1 MRITFPFA
9 LYLVIGVWLLS
20 VYIFDMST
28 NIRNFSIIAHI
39 DHGKSTLADRLLETT
54 GTLTKFQMKEQV
66 LDDMDLE
73 RERGITIKSHP
84 IRLHYKAKN
93 GKDYIL
99 NLIDTPGHVDFSY
112 EVSRS
117 LAACEGALLLVDASQ
132 GIEAQTVSNTFLALE
147 NDLEIIPVINKID
160 LPGAQIE
167 SSIEQIIDLIGCE
180 PEEIIQ
186 TSAKTGLGINELLE
200 AIVKRIP
207 PPSTDT
213 KSATRAL
220 IFDSIFDS
228 YRGAI
233 PYVRVMEGELRAGQ
247 KLSSFATKNEYE
259 ITEVGHFHL
268 KRVKSN
274 VLSAGDVGY
283 VVAQIKNIKDLRVGD
298 TITTSNNPASQ
309 PLAGYKEMKSM
320 VFSGIYPVQ
329 NEDYD
334 ELRQSLE
341 KLQLNDASLHF
352 EPETSD
358 ALGFGFRCG
367 FLGMLHLEIV
377 QERLEREFDQQI
389 VSTVPNVEY
398 HAYLRNGQMIK
409 VDTPAKMPQG
419 DIDRVEEPYVK
430 AEIITPPEYIG
441 GLMKLTQEK
450 RAIYKNTHY
459 LDKTKVQLFYE
470 IPLSEIV
477 FDFYDKLKTVSRGY
491 ASFDYEYIGYRPGDL
506 VKLDVLINGESVDA
520 LSMIIHRE
528 DAQYQGRELVVKLR
542 SLIPRHQFE
551 VPIQAAVG
559 SKVMA
564 RENVKA
570 LRKNVTA
577 KCYGGDI
584 SRKRK
589 LLERQKEGKKRMKQ
603 VGAVQVP
610 QEAFMA
616 VLQIEKK
623 KI

>member
-1 MRITFPFA
+1 MT
-9 LYLVIGVWLLS
+9 
-20 VYIFDMST
+20 ST
-28 NIRNFSIIAHI
+28 IRNFSIIAHI
-39 DHGKSTLADRLLETT
+39 DHGKSTLADRLLEIT
-54 GTLTKFQMKEQV
+54 GTLQKFQMKEQV

-84 IRLHYKAKN
+84 IRLLYHFH
-93 GKDYIL
+93 GKQYIL

-147 NDLEIIPVINKID
+147 NELEIIPVINKID

-167 SSIEQIIDLIGCE
+167 SAKEQIMDLIGCG
-180 PEEIIQ
+180 EEDIIL
-186 TSAKTGLGINELLE
+186 TSAKTGRGVDTLLE
-200 AIVKRIP
+200 AIIRRIP
-207 PPSTDT
+207 PPAVRDD
-213 KSATRAL
+213 APVRGL
-220 IFDSIFDS
+220 IFDSVFDS

-233 PYVRVMEGELRAGQ
+233 PYVRIMEGTIRPGEKLR
-247 KLSSFATKNEYE
+247 SFATRNEYE

-268 KRVKSN
+268 KRVKAG
-274 VLSAGDVGY
+274 VLRSGDVGY
-283 VVAQIKNIKDLRVGD
+283 IVAQIKNIQDLRVGD
-298 TITTSNNPASQ
+298 TVTTVEHAAAK
-309 PLAGYKEMKSM
+309 PLPGYREMKSM
-320 VFSGIYPVQ
+320 VFSGLYPVQ
-329 NEDYD
+329 NDDFE

-352 EPETSD
+352 EPESSD

-377 QERLEREFDQQI
+377 QERLDREFGQEI
-389 VSTVPNVEY
+389 ISTVPNVEY
-398 HAYLRNGQMIK
+398 HAYLRNGEMVK
-409 VDTPAKMPQG
+409 VDTPEKMPEAG
-419 DIDRVEEPYVK
+419 DIERIEEPYVK
-430 AEIITPPEYIG
+430 AEILTPPDFIG
-441 GLMKLTQEK
+441 GLMKLTQDK

-459 LDKTKVQLFYE
+459 LDMNKVQLFYE

-491 ASFDYEYIGYRPGDL
+491 ASFDYEYLGYRPADL
-506 VKLDVLINGESVDA
+506 VKLDILVNGEPVDA
-520 LSMIIHRE
+520 LSLITHRE
-528 DAQYQGRELVVKLR
+528 DAPYQGRELVVKLR

-551 VPIQAAVG
+551 VPVQAAVG
-559 SKVMA
+559 SRILA

-603 VGAVQVP
+603 VGAVQIP
-610 QEAFMA
+610 QEAFYA
-616 VLQIEKK
+616 VLQIDKK
-623 KI
+623 Y

>member
-1 MRITFPFA
+1 
-9 LYLVIGVWLLS
+9 
-20 VYIFDMST
+20 MSDS
-28 NIRNFSIIAHI
+28 IRNFSIIAHI
-39 DHGKSTLADRLLETT
+39 DHGKSTLADRLLEIT
-54 GTLTKFQMKEQV
+54 GTLQKFQMKEQV
-66 LDDMDLE
+66 LDDMELE

-84 IRLHYKAKN
+84 IRLLYN
-93 GKDYIL
+93 FQGRRYVL

-147 NDLEIIPVINKID
+147 NNLEIIPVINKID
-160 LPGAQIE
+160 LPSARTE
-167 SSIEQIIDLIGCE
+167 SVKKQIIDLIGCE
-180 PEEIIQ
+180 EEEIIL
-186 TSAKTGLGINELLE
+186 TSAKTGLGVDKLLE
-200 AIVKRIP
+200 AIIKRIP
-207 PPSTDT
+207 PPEVRPGEP
-213 KSATRAL
+213 ARGL
-220 IFDSIFDS
+220 IFDSVFDS

-233 PYVRVMEGELRAGQ
+233 PYVRIMDGEIRPGEKLR
-247 KLSSFATKNEYE
+247 SFATENEYE

-268 KRVKSN
+268 KRVKSD
-274 VLSAGDVGY
+274 VLRSGDVGY
-283 VVAQIKNIKDLRVGD
+283 IVAQIKNIKDLRVGD
-298 TITTSNNPASQ
+298 TVTTVENPAKK
-309 PLAGYKEMKSM
+309 PLAGYKEIKPM
-320 VFSGIYPVQ
+320 VFSGIYPVL
-329 NEDYD
+329 NDDFD

-341 KLQLNDASLHF
+341 KLKLNDASLHF

-377 QERLEREFDQQI
+377 QERLDREFDQEI
-389 VSTVPNVEY
+389 ISTVPNVEY
-398 HAYLRNGQMIK
+398 HTYLRNGEMIR
-409 VDTPAKMPQG
+409 VDTPAKMPPPA
-419 DIDRVEEPYVK
+419 DIDYIEEPYVK
-430 AEIITPPEYIG
+430 AEILTPPEFIG
-441 GLMKLTQEK
+441 GLMKLTQDK

-459 LDKTKVQLFYE
+459 LDMNKVQLLYE

-491 ASFDYEYIGYRPGDL
+491 ASFDYEYIGYRAADL
-506 VKLDVLINGESVDA
+506 VKLDILVNSEPIDA
-520 LSMIIHRE
+520 LSLIIHRE
-528 DAQYQGRELVVKLR
+528 DAPYQGRELVVKLR

-551 VPIQAAVG
+551 IPIQAAVG
-559 SKVMA
+559 SKILA

-610 QEAFMA
+610 QEAFLA

-623 KI
+623 R